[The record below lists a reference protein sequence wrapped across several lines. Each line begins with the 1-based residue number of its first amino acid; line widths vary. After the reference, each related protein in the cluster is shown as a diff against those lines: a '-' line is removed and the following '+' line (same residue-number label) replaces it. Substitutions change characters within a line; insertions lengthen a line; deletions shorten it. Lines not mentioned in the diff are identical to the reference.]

1 MILAGRDLALWSL
14 AVLMAAHALLAWQAA
29 APPVVGLLGLLF
41 ALALSAATWL
51 GSWAYV
57 GLDAVGRG
65 RARILLKLVH
75 GALVVTTP
83 LAVGA
88 APALVP
94 RAALLFA
101 WLQVPT
107 LMLAASETGVLAALM
122 NAALLA
128 TLTALHGGL
137 PAASA
142 VTCFLFVLPL
152 FLAFDHWARTLAA
165 HPRVR
170 VPAFGVVLR
179 QALGLALPVAF
190 GTAAFFLV
198 LPPRPAESLLVA
210 ATRGVRPEPIGAAHR
225 FLILSLL
232 LGGIGILA
240 AVRILRREGKAEAP
254 SVEMLELL
262 PLGDEPLPPE
272 PERPLVPHA
281 GSRGRILRAYLRFL
295 ADAARTV
302 ARRHPPETPRE
313 FAQRL
318 REPGRPI
325 RSVTELFM
333 AARYGPAEPSEAD
346 ARAAEDAGDEIRAA
360 WRRRRRS

>member
-1 MILAGRDLALWSL
+1 MILAARDLTLWSL
-14 AVLMAAHALLAWQAA
+14 AVLAAAHALLVWDATAPAA
-29 APPVVGLLGLLF
+29 VGVLGLLF
-41 ALALSAATWL
+41 ALALGAGSPL
-51 GSWAYV
+51 GTRAYSV
-57 GLDAVGRG
+57 LDAVGRG
-65 RARILLKLVH
+65 RARILLALAHATLV
-75 GALVVTTP
+75 LITP
-83 LAVGA
+83 LAVGT
-88 APALVP
+88 APALLP

-107 LMLAASETGVLAALM
+107 LLLAGSEAGVRAALM
-122 NAALLA
+122 NAAVLA
-128 TLTALHGGL
+128 VLAALAGGL

-142 VTCFLFVLPL
+142 VTWFLFVLPL

-170 VPAFGVVLR
+170 APAFRVVLR

-190 GTAAFFLV
+190 GTATFFLV
-198 LPPRPAESLLVA
+198 LPPRPAESLLMA

-240 AVRILRREGKAEAP
+240 VVRILRREGKGVAP
-254 SVEMLELL
+254 SVEMLELV
-262 PLGDEPLPPE
+262 PLDDEPLPPE
-272 PERPLVPHA
+272 PERPVVPHA
-281 GSRGRILRAYLRFL
+281 GARGRILRAYLRFL
-295 ADAARTV
+295 ADAARSV